1 MSFLKTN
8 STGHLERQSVRGE
21 VERPTIIQERVV
33 RREVRERRRRVEVRR
48 CRGAEARA
56 PSMHPAG
63 GVIEELEKNKVVDM
77 SSFLPLKVK

>member
-1 MSFLKTN
+1 M
-8 STGHLERQSVRGE
+8 RGE

-63 GVIEELEKNKVVDM
+63 GIVEELESNKVVDM
-77 SSFLPLKVK
+77 SYFLLLKVRCNIVQRIR